1 MGCKSTIILHPTND
15 TSAFFRC
22 LADWYAGLWLRE
34 FIAGNKSVFI
44 GEMLSGLQ
52 PSLKV
57 GKKNMVSNSASGLLE
72 WVERG
77 STTIF

>member
-1 MGCKSTIILHPTND
+1 MTRLH
-15 TSAFFRC
+15 SSMSCRLVC
-22 LADWYAGLWLRE
+22 GLVVTGIYSGDR
-34 FIAGNKSVFI
+34 NKSVFI